1 MIRIVPIICQ
11 TEIEITYFFP
21 LSSSLIREEEFWL
34 WEQGRRSQNSDRR
47 TQGFAQPWGQTT
59 TKPPTLRH
67 FCYLSLLFPLAL
79 RWGVCMHMMQVNV
92 RAVGH
97 FSQFCVCVYVCV
109 CPPCYEWAAYQS
121 WSKEHSQQCQACSH
135 HYEQQEHYERM
146 LLAHTVVGLIKP
158 IWGPG
163 PNVLTPSSSSISFT
177 KLPCPFEEVALPPY
191 CLLPHGSGSWK
202 GGRGERETG
211 GGRGD
216 GHCWDVGSFHHRR
229 TVAPLHS
236 PAVVVPVEDH
246 AASSPDPP
254 TLPAAPPLQSPSGG
268 DNWELCWSQR
278 QSALTR
284 GVARQHWG
292 VSAASSSFSSCQHV
306 EAVNEG
312 KNRDWELFR
321 VREKSGREVEAR
333 GRETQLWG
341 RGGRKRRCS
350 GRKRAR
356 GGIKGGYNPTLW
368 VNAEFKKSEKTQTW
382 PMGKIKFEDLWHTCT
397 PRNFFFHPS
406 AFLLFVSSQWR
417 QTELHLNARPVETGL
432 CSRRWTGEFRIMQR
446 LNETAQ
452 LRHGW
457 MLLG

>member
-1 MIRIVPIICQ
+1 MLINRFYDKKCAHNLSDWDRNHTFFSPF
-11 TEIEITYFFP
+11 FFP
-21 LSSSLIREEEFWL
+21 DKNPFNSGSESKDDTVKTVTGGLRGLLSHEVRQQQSPQLYVAFFLSQPSLPISTAM
-34 WEQGRRSQNSDRR
+34 GR
-47 TQGFAQPWGQTT
+47 
-59 TKPPTLRH
+59 
-67 FCYLSLLFPLAL
+67 
-79 RWGVCMHMMQVNV
+79 VCMHMMQVNV
-92 RAVGH
+92 RAVRH
-97 FSQFCVCVYVCV
+97 FSQFFMCVYVCV

-158 IWGPG
+158 ICGPG
-163 PNVLTPSSSSISFT
+163 PNVLTPSSSSSSSISFT

-191 CLLPHGSGSWK
+191 CFLPHGSGSGK

-268 DNWELCWSQR
+268 DNWELCWTQR
-278 QSALTR
+278 QSALTG

-312 KNRDWELFR
+312 KHRDWELFR
-321 VREKSGREVEAR
+321 VREKSGREVEAK

-341 RGGRKRRCS
+341 RGGRKRRCR

-368 VNAEFKKSEKTQTW
+368 VNAEFFKKWENTNVENE
-382 PMGKIKFEDLWHTCT
+382 KIKFEDL
-397 PRNFFFHPS
+397 
-406 AFLLFVSSQWR
+406 
-417 QTELHLNARPVETGL
+417 
-432 CSRRWTGEFRIMQR
+432 
-446 LNETAQ
+446 
-452 LRHGW
+452 
-457 MLLG
+457 